1 MREVAEVLFGRTRVA
16 ADWHPDGDLR
26 AKTRRRISK
35 AVAMMEYGYRDLAAG
50 RPVRLDRIG
59 SATDPALP
67 SQA

>member
-1 MREVAEVLFGRTRVA
+1 
-16 ADWHPDGDLR
+16 
-26 AKTRRRISK
+26 
-35 AVAMMEYGYRDLAAG
+35 MMEYGYRDLAAG